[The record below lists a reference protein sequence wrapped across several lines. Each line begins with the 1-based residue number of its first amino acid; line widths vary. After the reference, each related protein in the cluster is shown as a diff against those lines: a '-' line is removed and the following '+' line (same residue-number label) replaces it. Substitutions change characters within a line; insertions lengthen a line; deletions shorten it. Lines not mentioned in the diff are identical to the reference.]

1 MSAISR
7 DVTSAGMAAAIEA
20 NLNAAFP
27 LFSSLPSIELHDEPA
42 LRWLITPDVPFPL
55 FNHVYWTRL
64 PQESIDVRVEEVR
77 ERFAAC
83 QVPMMWSIG
92 PFTRPSDLG
101 SRLEARG
108 AAHAEDLPGMALDL
122 QALNEDVP
130 SPDGLAIEGVGNA
143 ESLREYVDVAKV
155 GFELPEVVAQAFFDA
170 FGALGLVGDRP
181 VRHYV
186 GRLDREAVASATLV
200 LMAGVAGIY
209 NVATLP
215 KARRQGVGAAM
226 TLAAFREARKL
237 GYRIG
242 ILQSSAAG
250 FNVYRRLGFEQ
261 YSTYSVYVWAA

>member
-7 DVTSAGMAAAIEA
+7 DVTSVGMAAAIEA

-27 LFSSLPSIELHDEPA
+27 LFSSLPSIELHDDPA
-42 LRWLITPDVPFPL
+42 LRWLITPDMPFPL

-64 PQESIDVRVEEVR
+64 PQESIDARVEEVR

-130 SPDGLAIEGVGNA
+130 SPDELAIEGVGN
-143 ESLREYVDVAKV
+143 S
-155 GFELPEVVAQAFFDA
+155 DA
-170 FGALGLVGDRP
+170 FGALGLAGDGP
-181 VRHYV
+181 ARHYV

-200 LMAGVAGIY
+200 LMAGVAGIH
-209 NVATLP
+209 NFATLP
-215 KARRQGVGAAM
+215 KARRQGVGATM
-226 TLAAFREARKL
+226 TLAALREARKL